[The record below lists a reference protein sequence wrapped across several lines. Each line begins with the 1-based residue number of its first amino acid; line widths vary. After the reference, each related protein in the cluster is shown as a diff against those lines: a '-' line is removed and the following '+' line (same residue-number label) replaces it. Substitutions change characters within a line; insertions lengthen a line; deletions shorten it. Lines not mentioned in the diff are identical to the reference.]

1 MAGNGQQFTLRFN
14 ADTAQAKKALNEL
27 NASLSKVST
36 VDLKVQVSDSALE
49 KASDAAKE
57 LQKHLQAATNVD
69 TGKLNLND
77 FSKSLTKANTSVE
90 KLGNALLDAGADGQ
104 QAFAQLASVIAN
116 AEVPIKRMNKTLQ
129 AWGQTLKNT
138 VKWELSSTAVHGL
151 ESALS
156 SAVSYAK
163 NLNTSLNNIRI
174 VTGQSVEDMAKFA
187 VQANRAAKELST
199 TTKAYTDAALIYYQQ
214 GDNPEEVAKKA
225 AITIKAANAAF
236 GASAQEMS
244 EYLTAVWNSYQA
256 GSDELEK
263 YADIMASLGAKTATS
278 LEEIA
283 TSMQKV
289 AATANT
295 VGVSMEQ
302 VSSIIATVSSVTRES
317 AESIGTS
324 FKTIFARMGDLKLG
338 KTLEDGVGL
347 GQVSETLGRIGVA
360 VLDAN
365 GQMNDMGS
373 IIENLMDKWQNLSRA
388 EQTAVA
394 QVVAGKRQYTQL
406 FALMENKEMYDE
418 NMFTAQNSGG
428 ALNEMANTAAE
439 SWEKAS
445 QRVQAAWEKIFNS
458 VINDQALVKMTQGIE
473 KAVTALGGFIDGAGG
488 LAGLAGTIGG
498 ALTHAFSKDIANGIV
513 NIKNKVVDFFKG
525 TNEQTRFLA
534 NSAKMREEL
543 TRISKDSSVLNA
555 KQKEEINAALMVQ
568 EKKDALLKASSNL
581 SADQISEAQGIL
593 TSYQQQ
599 ISALTQIIEL
609 EEKRQ
614 NFIDTEQDSVT
625 KSILQKDAASRAH
638 KKGED
643 YQYLNAQERQEYLKK
658 AQEKFVGEAAQ
669 VSVAVKF
676 TTEGTEE
683 VHEEVKTIEEWNE
696 KLKSS
701 FKSTDLLYDK
711 DGMAKSWS
719 QTVEEASEF
728 LQVTGDINDAYK
740 QLENT
745 FGTLEDGSSK
755 LFASNRSNT
764 DIANDLKNYAKTY
777 REAVLKMDNT
787 EMTKSFAKFAG
798 LDPDMEIDQL
808 KQAISQIDFDK
819 MLEGADRTKLEMF
832 FTTLEEGLAVA
843 KAETSQAA
851 PIVKQMVLGMIPDE
865 GDKQRMAAFFDEV
878 VKGSSKI
885 DKLGDEAKKAGEKM
899 EKAFEEATK
908 KTTKKLEAFIDI
920 TGALESVYGLINS
933 FQGAL
938 EVFNDPDAS
947 GWEKVGAA
955 ISLAST
961 VAMTFMSVAQG
972 INGVM
977 TLFGI
982 TSWGV
987 ASGVTAT
994 GVASAGATGPVA
1006 AFGIALNAALGPIG
1020 WIALAITAL
1029 VAVITIIAN
1038 SFSEGASA
1046 AEQVAEKFSVYRQA
1060 LDATASSANLMKDT
1074 IKGIKEVLDDT
1085 SLSISEQI
1093 TKINE
1098 LGAAY
1103 GIVVSSID
1111 LMNSSYGNL
1120 QEQIRNQAVSTL
1132 LSSSEASFDTYTSM
1146 IDTLNSQ
1153 AKYKEAMADDDTY
1166 MYLWEAY
1173 RLDGEELQDHGVNP
1187 DTAGYDINARDG
1199 VGWAAKIPVNGMF
1212 NGPTQQ
1218 EHQKYFSKAPDADE
1232 DALYQFLQKEGIIL
1246 QDGTMSYNTEI
1257 LQKLVE
1263 QLPMWDDEQSSY
1275 KWVPVADVDDDVSY
1289 WWNQTS
1295 GQFGYDAAE
1304 ILNSRT
1310 SEFASVMDSQQLLT
1324 DLNNYGINID
1334 PGSGKVSFSDQKLDI
1349 INLNKVLDSLFTDN
1363 NSYGFVAEEDGYV
1376 KYLKS
1381 IFNYDNYAE
1390 DLQQAKTQAAT
1401 YLSLSELMSGTDEQ
1415 GNKFDFWSNS
1425 MSLTDINT
1433 RLNKGSDLSQLN
1445 FSELT
1450 SIFEYIGDFSDA
1462 ANEVSVQALALLDQ
1476 SERLKTLKLNT
1487 VKSDDGLI
1495 ELLDGDI
1502 YQALSGMLEN
1512 GYTLNEILSVR
1523 PTAFEFVVDDGN
1535 VSVSIDQT
1543 ARDIV
1548 AKEASQQ
1555 LYQNRAKGAQAL
1567 IESLESDYLTQ
1578 DEYKLLTESDAFKN
1592 ADGSIDTTTIAKVA
1606 KMNKEQRDAYLQQL
1620 IETNQEQAQSM
1631 NDALLEVYQKDLE
1644 RVQSIEMQEFKKRD
1658 SHNLEYTKNGA
1669 KRTFTGP
1676 LSDSDLQTIVAD
1688 YYASQTGYQSHVAVQ
1703 NLGKSGV
1710 EFSELTDVQK
1720 QMAVAVF
1727 NEHAQGADIS
1737 IDQFTEEDY
1746 QRLFSTDAT
1755 NGLAASISTAAD
1767 GYSQVILAL
1776 RGTISEWELLSG
1788 AEQDLK
1794 NKIAAI
1800 TDQQEAA
1807 QWWESTGKP
1816 LARAAEKTNKY
1827 ADAMSKYGQM
1837 SATDLQE
1844 LQAQHGE
1851 TEDVNILTEYA
1862 KGQESW
1868 IDFTYDQ
1875 LMQSYDKEIE
1885 LNAGNL
1891 EKIKELEAEKKAMT
1905 AEYYQYKNDLATQ
1918 AYQNEVAAAQESLD
1932 KQTKIT
1938 EALAGAI
1945 ETGTLSMTQQQL
1957 LAEQELETEQTLLDL
1972 WNQKNTAA
1980 GRLQVYNAQLLK
1992 QAQAQIDLNDKAKG
2006 KTKDEILKSKETEDK
2021 KTVTITTK
2029 VDNKEITES
2038 VSEFEQSLYNAI
2050 NTATDTEFMSFLQ
2063 NSGLDYATQQIFA
2076 QIKEE
2081 SKGATLTVQGIW
2093 DAYAKKLGEI
2103 DSANNQVWANF
2114 EQTATQAI
2122 LATVQAEQQAAQE
2135 TVNAWLAA
2143 FNAIKEAR
2151 QGLTE
2156 GKSLAEIFMGDPE
2169 ALSVLIEQYLKSG
2182 HTYEQ
2187 ALAWARS
2194 GATKTDLTY
2203 GELSID
2209 ELGKQQG
2216 LASVVGSD
2224 GKVMSQ
2230 EAWGEAMAA
2239 RIDAQVG
2246 AFMSMLNDDT
2256 NAEAKASYN
2265 KWLES
2270 RGYAEG
2276 DTSHIAS
2283 YIADSQYGLKYVP
2296 GKSDDTTTTDVDET
2310 VKATIANGTK
2320 TVADLYAANVGQIA
2334 SQQINTEASKLTGY
2348 LTEAKTIYDQSYE
2361 SESAKM
2367 DALIKVSEALASKD
2381 PNETIAAALGDSL
2394 PDVLSALNLTTA
2406 EGLNSY
2412 TQDSI
2417 ATALA
2422 ETSLDIGAGREG
2434 VGVKTAIE
2442 GSEAAFIKF
2451 LAENG
2456 ILKTGSTAITDDNF
2470 TEAGKAIAGTVKDTY
2485 AEIQA
2490 NSAEAANTASQF
2502 DANEKVLE
2510 GLAEKYDLSTDRIK
2524 AYSEALVKNK
2534 IITADTTEQQY
2545 EAAAKLLNMQE
2556 GFDTITESAETWQ
2569 ETITS
2574 GNANHETKTAAQ
2586 DAMRAALR
2594 DIFQLDENATI
2605 ADGLLDADTLA
2616 LMKAA
2621 ATGDS
2626 KAWTDLLQEA
2636 QTTKTLTED
2645 QVGILANQNYQYKMP
2660 EDVEKLDSA
2669 EQSIEKAQRQ
2679 LTLLQNDLSALN
2691 EVDITSLPKEGT
2703 AAYTALA
2710 NAFKRAGKELSTLTS
2725 ETDKLKQL
2733 DILKEVKQANLN
2745 AQIAQQEALMK
2756 AYDSQYDT
2764 DFAEMAKGDNA
2775 SMDTMVGKSKEEF
2788 EAYKSYLEAQD
2799 RIAELQGQKEQVDID
2814 TQASKLTEVQNAL
2827 SMVEARVEK
2836 AKNDAAKLSQSAQTM
2851 SKAIQTGELSNV
2863 DKLSL
2868 TSSQIADWNKLTT
2881 SVERAQMAT
2890 KTWQEHAANV
2900 AKAGE
2905 ELTTIYGNAQT
2916 ELKDTVWTDAQKS
2929 EVPKNLQAYIDFLDK
2944 STDMDASQLGAVA
2957 KAWQN
2962 LTAQGI
2968 DLSTLNIT
2976 ELSTQIQA
2984 ELTNMNQTVTDSA
2997 TQAAAESK
3005 DNILAM
3011 YKSLGAQEAA
3021 LAQQFVTAWEQ
3032 AFKAIA
3038 NLRSK
3043 ILMGE
3048 DIAGDLTSDF
3058 ASFMLQAN
3066 NYKGGAKAL
3075 YEDFRKGQ
3083 VSVDK
3088 TDYGTAADYADRM
3101 RTAMG
3106 LDKFFLNGEL
3116 NRYYAAQQLGITRE
3130 KNENSADF
3138 ENRIEQAMDGKLRN
3152 LLANYDL
3159 TDSGFDSIDSL
3170 LASYYKEGYG
3180 GEAWKIINEAATEMS
3195 AGAEAFSKLTTEEQ
3209 KIVEAR
3215 NTRDKKMQDEQ
3226 EKADQAN
3233 AFAEAAQNAKLYSR
3247 GEDQTITDS
3256 LLASGID
3263 LQAFAMAANQALQRT
3278 DLTADNLD
3286 SLSDEDLSA
3295 IYSAQVT
3302 ASNTFYGNVVAAAN
3316 AFLSA
3321 FTGSGEF
3328 AGYQGS
3334 EFHQEAQE
3342 TADTSKTAQ
3351 TTNQVQHKRNEQKY
3365 PVQEAEHYAQEAGYE
3380 SLQQQEEY
3388 IKLLEQ
3394 RGILLDKEGLIKA
3407 GLAEN
3412 DKEALEVQR
3421 KFANEYKKQAS
3432 ALANLGTQGKKWIQ
3446 TLNNQNATLEEQADA
3461 STNLRK
3467 NYQNMLG
3474 LTSKQAELL
3483 GDEFLRNTDLIELL
3497 ETAATDSGEKG
3508 KEAFNKIQI
3517 AAAASMTS
3525 VDEAKAGLSQY
3536 AETIANLDLKAGS
3549 LIPDGGGAE
3558 AVTAYW
3564 NGVVNAALA
3573 GGAGIQA
3580 AVDQANAAM
3589 EGLGVEMTMQT
3600 VYVSAT
3606 DYEQIASKK
3615 SSTFVRKG
3623 ENGGYYVDDVEVSTT
3638 PTDTANIPITLPMAN
3653 KKGNLISHKTAEAP
3667 GASPPPS
3674 GGGGGG
3680 GKKEPKKLD
3689 RKEPEDEKQR
3699 YYHLEQQLKRL
3710 SERYDELSAMK
3721 DRAFG
3726 KNYISNIDAEIDALQ
3741 DEIAVQQQY
3750 IAAAEHYLETVD
3762 KPRLEALGGV
3772 FDEDGNLANYE
3783 AVMDGILAKY
3793 NAFIDRYNAA
3803 TAEEQEEM
3811 AEEKEEMD
3819 EWYADQLKF
3828 IEQYAETLG
3837 IINEKE
3843 NELLELQ
3850 NKISEATL
3858 DKITYK
3864 VEIVTEINDKDVEIL
3879 EYYQKLYEDNL
3890 DSQGKLMR
3898 NLTQQAQEYESNM
3911 AVITTAMAELKAE
3924 YNDGKGPLNEAD
3936 FVEGMQQLQDQAL
3949 SYANSLEDL
3958 KEQIVDVYSNTLD
3971 MAREEIQNYTDVL
3984 QESSDAMSTFISIMG
3999 LLGHGVDYRSLEKF
4013 YKAQYESNVL
4023 LLENQRKQLEE
4034 LKKKERYFERQKE
4047 LNGELTEVEQEQ
4059 YKALQLAIRETN
4071 AELIS
4076 STEAALSALQE
4087 GYQNTISAIFK
4098 ELDASIAGTAGTIA
4112 ELADEYAYY
4121 QEEQERYV
4129 STAKELYEVSKLN
4142 RSIEQSLQ
4150 DATTSASKAK
4160 LKALQDEINLISE
4173 KNDLSEYD
4181 IEMMNLQY
4189 KLTLAQIALEE
4200 AQASKDTVR
4209 LTRDQDGNM
4218 AYQYTANQEKVH
4230 EAQQQY
4236 EDVLQE
4242 INDLG
4247 ANRISELEQS
4257 YLTAQQDYIAA
4268 AAEIWADTEMSDE
4281 ERTRRLTELSRRYS
4295 ETLLYIQEQYTNA
4308 SNALTINQQTISEH
4322 YGQALVDSMGFASTQ
4337 LNSTL
4342 QQMINNPE
4350 AYIQQLNETIFGTS
4364 MDALS
4369 QYLAG
4374 VQGITDAAGLVF
4386 DESGIMDIL
4395 DAYTDANEEA
4405 AASANAAIDAMGDAL
4420 TDVNAATQE
4429 WDAHLATL
4437 ENVQSAYVG
4446 IAEAIQQTITA
4457 MSGFQEYFGSEN
4469 NPANSNPED
4478 TAVPENSSARP
4489 PMSAEGL
4496 RLEETYLDAISEISD
4511 LASQI
4516 IEVQASAQV
4525 SDEQI
4530 TELMNAYHGNLE
4542 QVLMDTTLTME
4553 EREKRLA
4560 EVSEYYEA
4568 QLNELENLYTLQE
4581 ELLESQN
4588 IWHEHPNWST
4598 EEYDAIMGY
4607 INADIENFF
4616 SFQDNVLKAIGSV
4629 TAAIETQ
4636 TMEQFVEIKA
4646 DFPNVTNQD
4655 EIKEAFNEL
4664 IILASQHAN
4673 SSNGRIS
4680 GQYAGG
4686 GGGQY

>member
-1 MAGNGQQFTLRFN
+1 M
-14 ADTAQAKKALNEL
+14 
-27 NASLSKVST
+27 SL
-36 VDLKVQVSDSALE
+36 
-49 KASDAAKE
+49 
-57 LQKHLQAATNVD
+57 
-69 TGKLNLND
+69 
-77 FSKSLTKANTSVE
+77 
-90 KLGNALLDAGADGQ
+90 
-104 QAFAQLASVIAN
+104 
-116 AEVPIKRMNKTLQ
+116 
-129 AWGQTLKNT
+129 
-138 VKWELSSTAVHGL
+138 
-151 ESALS
+151 
-156 SAVSYAK
+156 
-163 NLNTSLNNIRI
+163 LNNI
-174 VTGQSVEDMAKFA
+174 
-187 VQANRAAKELST
+187 
-199 TTKAYTDAALIYYQQ
+199 
-214 GDNPEEVAKKA
+214 
-225 AITIKAANAAF
+225 
-236 GASAQEMS
+236 
-244 EYLTAVWNSYQA
+244 
-256 GSDELEK
+256 
-263 YADIMASLGAKTATS
+263 
-278 LEEIA
+278 
-283 TSMQKV
+283 
-289 AATANT
+289 
-295 VGVSMEQ
+295 
-302 VSSIIATVSSVTRES
+302 
-317 AESIGTS
+317 
-324 FKTIFARMGDLKLG
+324 
-338 KTLEDGVGL
+338 
-347 GQVSETLGRIGVA
+347 
-360 VLDAN
+360 
-365 GQMNDMGS
+365 
-373 IIENLMDKWQNLSRA
+373 
-388 EQTAVA
+388 
-394 QVVAGKRQYTQL
+394 
-406 FALMENKEMYDE
+406 
-418 NMFTAQNSGG
+418 
-428 ALNEMANTAAE
+428 
-439 SWEKAS
+439 
-445 QRVQAAWEKIFNS
+445 
-458 VINDQALVKMTQGIE
+458 
-473 KAVTALGGFIDGAGG
+473 
-488 LAGLAGTIGG
+488 
-498 ALTHAFSKDIANGIV
+498 
-513 NIKNKVVDFFKG
+513 
-525 TNEQTRFLA
+525 
-534 NSAKMREEL
+534 
-543 TRISKDSSVLNA
+543 
-555 KQKEEINAALMVQ
+555 
-568 EKKDALLKASSNL
+568 
-581 SADQISEAQGIL
+581 
-593 TSYQQQ
+593 
-599 ISALTQIIEL
+599 
-609 EEKRQ
+609 
-614 NFIDTEQDSVT
+614 
-625 KSILQKDAASRAH
+625 
-638 KKGED
+638 
-643 YQYLNAQERQEYLKK
+643 
-658 AQEKFVGEAAQ
+658 
-669 VSVAVKF
+669 
-676 TTEGTEE
+676 
-683 VHEEVKTIEEWNE
+683 
-696 KLKSS
+696 
-701 FKSTDLLYDK
+701 
-711 DGMAKSWS
+711 
-719 QTVEEASEF
+719 
-728 LQVTGDINDAYK
+728 
-740 QLENT
+740 
-745 FGTLEDGSSK
+745 
-755 LFASNRSNT
+755 
-764 DIANDLKNYAKTY
+764 
-777 REAVLKMDNT
+777 
-787 EMTKSFAKFAG
+787 
-798 LDPDMEIDQL
+798 
-808 KQAISQIDFDK
+808 
-819 MLEGADRTKLEMF
+819 
-832 FTTLEEGLAVA
+832 
-843 KAETSQAA
+843 
-851 PIVKQMVLGMIPDE
+851 
-865 GDKQRMAAFFDEV
+865 
-878 VKGSSKI
+878 
-885 DKLGDEAKKAGEKM
+885 
-899 EKAFEEATK
+899 
-908 KTTKKLEAFIDI
+908 
-920 TGALESVYGLINS
+920 
-933 FQGAL
+933 
-938 EVFNDPDAS
+938 
-947 GWEKVGAA
+947 
-955 ISLAST
+955 
-961 VAMTFMSVAQG
+961 
-972 INGVM
+972 
-977 TLFGI
+977 
-982 TSWGV
+982 
-987 ASGVTAT
+987 
-994 GVASAGATGPVA
+994 
-1006 AFGIALNAALGPIG
+1006 
-1020 WIALAITAL
+1020 
-1029 VAVITIIAN
+1029 
-1038 SFSEGASA
+1038 
-1046 AEQVAEKFSVYRQA
+1046 
-1060 LDATASSANLMKDT
+1060 
-1074 IKGIKEVLDDT
+1074 
-1085 SLSISEQI
+1085 
-1093 TKINE
+1093 
-1098 LGAAY
+1098 
-1103 GIVVSSID
+1103 
-1111 LMNSSYGNL
+1111 
-1120 QEQIRNQAVSTL
+1120 
-1132 LSSSEASFDTYTSM
+1132 
-1146 IDTLNSQ
+1146 
-1153 AKYKEAMADDDTY
+1153 
-1166 MYLWEAY
+1166 
-1173 RLDGEELQDHGVNP
+1173 
-1187 DTAGYDINARDG
+1187 
-1199 VGWAAKIPVNGMF
+1199 
-1212 NGPTQQ
+1212 
-1218 EHQKYFSKAPDADE
+1218 
-1232 DALYQFLQKEGIIL
+1232 
-1246 QDGTMSYNTEI
+1246 
-1257 LQKLVE
+1257 
-1263 QLPMWDDEQSSY
+1263 
-1275 KWVPVADVDDDVSY
+1275 
-1289 WWNQTS
+1289 
-1295 GQFGYDAAE
+1295 
-1304 ILNSRT
+1304 
-1310 SEFASVMDSQQLLT
+1310 
-1324 DLNNYGINID
+1324 
-1334 PGSGKVSFSDQKLDI
+1334 
-1349 INLNKVLDSLFTDN
+1349 
-1363 NSYGFVAEEDGYV
+1363 
-1376 KYLKS
+1376 
-1381 IFNYDNYAE
+1381 
-1390 DLQQAKTQAAT
+1390 
-1401 YLSLSELMSGTDEQ
+1401 
-1415 GNKFDFWSNS
+1415 
-1425 MSLTDINT
+1425 
-1433 RLNKGSDLSQLN
+1433 
-1445 FSELT
+1445 
-1450 SIFEYIGDFSDA
+1450 
-1462 ANEVSVQALALLDQ
+1462 
-1476 SERLKTLKLNT
+1476 
-1487 VKSDDGLI
+1487 
-1495 ELLDGDI
+1495 
-1502 YQALSGMLEN
+1502 
-1512 GYTLNEILSVR
+1512 
-1523 PTAFEFVVDDGN
+1523 
-1535 VSVSIDQT
+1535 
-1543 ARDIV
+1543 
-1548 AKEASQQ
+1548 
-1555 LYQNRAKGAQAL
+1555 
-1567 IESLESDYLTQ
+1567 
-1578 DEYKLLTESDAFKN
+1578 
-1592 ADGSIDTTTIAKVA
+1592 
-1606 KMNKEQRDAYLQQL
+1606 
-1620 IETNQEQAQSM
+1620 
-1631 NDALLEVYQKDLE
+1631 
-1644 RVQSIEMQEFKKRD
+1644 
-1658 SHNLEYTKNGA
+1658 
-1669 KRTFTGP
+1669 
-1676 LSDSDLQTIVAD
+1676 
-1688 YYASQTGYQSHVAVQ
+1688 
-1703 NLGKSGV
+1703 
-1710 EFSELTDVQK
+1710 
-1720 QMAVAVF
+1720 
-1727 NEHAQGADIS
+1727 
-1737 IDQFTEEDY
+1737 
-1746 QRLFSTDAT
+1746 
-1755 NGLAASISTAAD
+1755 
-1767 GYSQVILAL
+1767 
-1776 RGTISEWELLSG
+1776 
-1788 AEQDLK
+1788 
-1794 NKIAAI
+1794 
-1800 TDQQEAA
+1800 
-1807 QWWESTGKP
+1807 
-1816 LARAAEKTNKY
+1816 
-1827 ADAMSKYGQM
+1827 
-1837 SATDLQE
+1837 
-1844 LQAQHGE
+1844 
-1851 TEDVNILTEYA
+1851 
-1862 KGQESW
+1862 
-1868 IDFTYDQ
+1868 
-1875 LMQSYDKEIE
+1875 
-1885 LNAGNL
+1885 
-1891 EKIKELEAEKKAMT
+1891 
-1905 AEYYQYKNDLATQ
+1905 
-1918 AYQNEVAAAQESLD
+1918 
-1932 KQTKIT
+1932 
-1938 EALAGAI
+1938 
-1945 ETGTLSMTQQQL
+1945 
-1957 LAEQELETEQTLLDL
+1957 
-1972 WNQKNTAA
+1972 
-1980 GRLQVYNAQLLK
+1980 
-1992 QAQAQIDLNDKAKG
+1992 
-2006 KTKDEILKSKETEDK
+2006 
-2021 KTVTITTK
+2021 
-2029 VDNKEITES
+2029 
-2038 VSEFEQSLYNAI
+2038 
-2050 NTATDTEFMSFLQ
+2050 
-2063 NSGLDYATQQIFA
+2063 
-2076 QIKEE
+2076 
-2081 SKGATLTVQGIW
+2081 
-2093 DAYAKKLGEI
+2093 
-2103 DSANNQVWANF
+2103 
-2114 EQTATQAI
+2114 
-2122 LATVQAEQQAAQE
+2122 
-2135 TVNAWLAA
+2135 
-2143 FNAIKEAR
+2143 
-2151 QGLTE
+2151 
-2156 GKSLAEIFMGDPE
+2156 
-2169 ALSVLIEQYLKSG
+2169 
-2182 HTYEQ
+2182 
-2187 ALAWARS
+2187 
-2194 GATKTDLTY
+2194 
-2203 GELSID
+2203 
-2209 ELGKQQG
+2209 
-2216 LASVVGSD
+2216 
-2224 GKVMSQ
+2224 
-2230 EAWGEAMAA
+2230 
-2239 RIDAQVG
+2239 
-2246 AFMSMLNDDT
+2246 
-2256 NAEAKASYN
+2256 
-2265 KWLES
+2265 
-2270 RGYAEG
+2270 
-2276 DTSHIAS
+2276 
-2283 YIADSQYGLKYVP
+2283 
-2296 GKSDDTTTTDVDET
+2296 
-2310 VKATIANGTK
+2310 
-2320 TVADLYAANVGQIA
+2320 
-2334 SQQINTEASKLTGY
+2334 
-2348 LTEAKTIYDQSYE
+2348 
-2361 SESAKM
+2361 
-2367 DALIKVSEALASKD
+2367 
-2381 PNETIAAALGDSL
+2381 
-2394 PDVLSALNLTTA
+2394 
-2406 EGLNSY
+2406 
-2412 TQDSI
+2412 
-2417 ATALA
+2417 
-2422 ETSLDIGAGREG
+2422 
-2434 VGVKTAIE
+2434 
-2442 GSEAAFIKF
+2442 
-2451 LAENG
+2451 
-2456 ILKTGSTAITDDNF
+2456 
-2470 TEAGKAIAGTVKDTY
+2470 
-2485 AEIQA
+2485 
-2490 NSAEAANTASQF
+2490 
-2502 DANEKVLE
+2502 
-2510 GLAEKYDLSTDRIK
+2510 
-2524 AYSEALVKNK
+2524 
-2534 IITADTTEQQY
+2534 
-2545 EAAAKLLNMQE
+2545 
-2556 GFDTITESAETWQ
+2556 
-2569 ETITS
+2569 
-2574 GNANHETKTAAQ
+2574 
-2586 DAMRAALR
+2586 
-2594 DIFQLDENATI
+2594 
-2605 ADGLLDADTLA
+2605 
-2616 LMKAA
+2616 
-2621 ATGDS
+2621 
-2626 KAWTDLLQEA
+2626 
-2636 QTTKTLTED
+2636 
-2645 QVGILANQNYQYKMP
+2645 
-2660 EDVEKLDSA
+2660 
-2669 EQSIEKAQRQ
+2669 
-2679 LTLLQNDLSALN
+2679 
-2691 EVDITSLPKEGT
+2691 DITSLPEEGT
-2703 AAYTALA
+2703 KAYDALTAAL
-2710 NAFKRAGKELSTLTS
+2710 KRAGTTMADFKTKSKLEQMDAFATAQKEN
-2725 ETDKLKQL
+2725 L
-2733 DILKEVKQANLN
+2733 D
-2745 AQIAQQEALMK
+2745 AQIEQQEALMT
-2756 AYDSQYDT
+2756 AYENQYDT
-2764 DFAEMAKGDNA
+2764 DFSTA
-2775 SMDTMVGKSKEEF
+2775 SMETMVGKSKEEF

-2799 RIAELQGQKEQVDID
+2799 RIAELQGEKEQVDID

-2868 TSSQIADWNKLTT
+2868 TSAQLASWDKLTT

-2905 ELTTIYGNAQT
+2905 DLTTIYGNAQT
-2916 ELKDTVWTDAQKS
+2916 ELKDTVWTDDQKS

-2944 STDMDASQLGAVA
+2944 STDMDASELGAVA

-2976 ELSTQIQA
+2976 ELSTQIQT

-3005 DNILAM
+3005 DNILEM

-3066 NYKGGAKAL
+3066 NYDGGAQAL

-3083 VSVDK
+3083 VSVNK

-3106 LDKFFLNGEL
+3106 LDQFFVNGRLDREVAGRNL
-3116 NRYYAAQQLGITRE
+3116 GLKRSDYKTKEEYYDAVEQQ
-3130 KNENSADF
+3130 
-3138 ENRIEQAMDGKLRN
+3138 MDGKLRN

-3159 TDSGFDSIDSL
+3159 TGSGFDSIDSL
-3170 LASYYKEGYG
+3170 LASYYKEGHG
-3180 GEAWKIINEAATEMS
+3180 GEAWKIINDAAADMS
-3195 AGAEAFSKLTTEEQ
+3195 AGAEAFSKLTMEEQ

-3226 EKADQAN
+3226 EKADEAN

-3263 LQAFAMAANQALQRT
+3263 LQAFALAANEALQRT
-3278 DLTADNLD
+3278 DLTAQNLD
-3286 SLSDEDLSA
+3286 SLSDEDLST

-3321 FTGSGEF
+3321 FTGSGAF

-3334 EFHQEAQE
+3334 EFHQEAQK
-3342 TADTSKTAQ
+3342 TVDTSTTAQ

-3365 PVQEAEHYAQEAGYE
+3365 PIQEAEHYAQEAGYE

-3525 VDEAKAGLSQY
+3525 VDEAATGLDKY

-3564 NGVVNAALA
+3564 NGIVNAALA

-3750 IAAAEHYLETVD
+3750 INAARDYLETVD
-3762 KPRLEALGGV
+3762 RPRLEALGGV

-3803 TAEEQEEM
+3803 SAEQQEEM

-3858 DKITYK
+3858 EKITYK

-3911 AVITTAMAELKAE
+3911 SVITTAMAELKAE

-3936 FVEGMQQLQDQAL
+3936 FVEGMQKLQDQAL

-4160 LKALQDEINLISE
+4160 LKALQEEINLISE

-4268 AAEIWADTEMSDE
+4268 AAEIWADTQMSDE

-4322 YGQALVDSMGFASTQ
+4322 YGQALVDSMGYASTQ

-4350 AYIQQLNETIFGTS
+4350 EYIQQLNETIFGTS

-4369 QYLAG
+4369 EYLAG

-4395 DAYTDANEEA
+4395 NAYTDANEEA

-4437 ENVQSAYVG
+4437 ENVQNAYVG

-4478 TAVPENSSARP
+4478 TAVPEGSFARP
-4489 PMSAEGL
+4489 PVTVEGL
-4496 RLEETYLDAISEISD
+4496 MLEETYLDAISEISD
-4511 LASQI
+4511 LTNHI
-4516 IEVQASAQV
+4516 IEVQANAQV

-4530 TELMNAYHGNLE
+4530 TELMNAYHGDLE
-4542 QVLMDTTLTME
+4542 KLLLDTTLTME

-4560 EVSEYYEA
+4560 ETTGYYEA
-4568 QLNELENLYTLQE
+4568 QLNELENLHTLQE
-4581 ELLESQN
+4581 ELLENQN

>member
-1 MAGNGQQFTLRFN
+1 MAGNSQQFTLRFN

-90 KLGNALLDAGADGQ
+90 KLGNALLDAGTDGQ

-156 SAVSYAK
+156 NAVGYAR

-418 NMFTAQNSGG
+418 NMFIAQNSGG

-458 VINDQALVKMTQGIE
+458 IINDQALVKMTQGIE

-543 TRISKDSSVLNA
+543 TRISQDSSVLNA
-555 KQKEEINAALMVQ
+555 KQKEEINAALIVQ

-581 SADQISEAQGIL
+581 SADQVSQAQGIL

-599 ISALTQIIEL
+599 ITALTQIIEL

-614 NFIDTEQDSVT
+614 NFMDKEQTSVT
-625 KSILQKDAASRAH
+625 ESVLQKDAASRAH
-638 KKGED
+638 KEDQD
-643 YQYLNAQERQEYLKK
+643 YQYLNAKERQKYLQE
-658 AQEKFVGEAAQ
+658 AQEGFVADAASIDLKIQ
-669 VSVAVKF
+669 FK
-676 TTEGTEE
+676 TEGSEE
-683 VHEEVKTIEEWNE
+683 VQEKVQTIQEWGDE
-696 KLKSS
+696 LKQN
-701 FKSTDLLYDK
+701 FKGIDILGDNK
-711 DGMAKSWS
+711 NWS
-719 QTVEEASEF
+719 QTVQQATRF
-728 LQVTGDINDAYK
+728 LQVTGDINNAYK

-745 FGTLEDGSSK
+745 FGKLEDGSSK
-755 LFASNRSNT
+755 LFASNRSET
-764 DIANDLKNYAKTY
+764 EIANDLKAYAETY
-777 REAVLKMDNT
+777 REIVQEMDNDK
-787 EMTKSFAKFAG
+787 MNKAFAKFAG
-798 LDPDMEIDQL
+798 LDPDIDPEEL
-808 KQAISQIDFDK
+808 KKAIENVDFDK
-819 MLEGADRTKLEMF
+819 MLEGADKTKLEAF
-832 FTTLEEGLAVA
+832 FLALEQGMAVA
-843 KAETSQAA
+843 QAETSKAA
-851 PIVKQMVLGMIPDE
+851 PIVKNMVLQMIPDE
-865 GDKQRMAAFFDEV
+865 GDRQKMAAFFDEV
-878 VKGSSKI
+878 VKGTPRLEQ
-885 DKLGDEAKKAGEKM
+885 LGDEAKKAAQKM
-899 EKAFEEATK
+899 EKAFEEATQ

-994 GVASAGATGPVA
+994 GAASAGATGPVA
-1006 AFGIALNAALGPIG
+1006 AFGVALNTALGPIG

-1029 VAVITIIAN
+1029 VVGIVALSKAMSGGESASEKAN
-1038 SFSEGASA
+1038 KAFAGYSDALDAATSA
-1046 AEQVAEKFSVYRQA
+1046 AEH
-1060 LDATASSANLMKDT
+1060 MKTT
-1074 IKGIKEVLDDT
+1074 IRGIKDVLDDT
-1085 SLSISEQI
+1085 SLSMSDQIS
-1093 TKINE
+1093 KINE

-1103 GIVVSSID
+1103 GIAVSAID
-1111 LMNSSYGNL
+1111 LLNSSYGNL
-1120 QEQIRNQAVSTL
+1120 QEQVRGQALATL
-1132 LSSSEASFDTYTSM
+1132 LSSSETAYNAYESM
-1146 IDTLNSQ
+1146 LHTINDS
-1153 AKYKEAMADDDTY
+1153 AMYKDGMA
-1166 MYLWEAY
+1166 
-1173 RLDGEELQDHGVNP
+1173 
-1187 DTAGYDINARDG
+1187 
-1199 VGWAAKIPVNGMF
+1199 
-1212 NGPTQQ
+1212 
-1218 EHQKYFSKAPDADE
+1218 DADE
-1232 DALYQFLQKEGIIL
+1232 YMYAYYGYGLNLNEGPGGNWRGYQ
-1246 QDGTMSYNTEI
+1246 
-1257 LQKLVE
+1257 
-1263 QLPMWDDEQSSY
+1263 
-1275 KWVPVADVDDDVSY
+1275 VDDDGGGLLNIVASENDDGKSNNPTLSY
-1289 WWNQTS
+1289 SVLGDSSRFTDTLQQFFKDSGLYEEDGRTFKTDTQTLEFLTQYLPQWNANAGEDEEGNAIGKYEWVALEDADES
-1295 GQFGYDAAE
+1295 LYDVWLAEIHGIGATAAE
-1304 ILNSRT
+1304 IL
-1310 SEFASVMDSQQLLT
+1310 QQRDA
-1324 DLNNYGINID
+1324 DLQALIDNPEIFKSFEANGIKINTAT
-1334 PGSGKVSFSDQKLDI
+1334 GQTSFSDQKLNI
-1349 INLNKVLDSLFTDN
+1349 IELNKILDSLLSGEN
-1363 NSYGFVAEEDGYV
+1363 EYGIQAQTDGYI
-1376 KYLKS
+1376 KYLKDTFS
-1381 IFNYDNYAE
+1381 YSNFKE
-1390 DLQQAKTQAAT
+1390 PLQEADSKAT
-1401 YLSLSELMSGTDEQ
+1401 AYRVLNNLLSGSDKN
-1415 GNKFDFWSNS
+1415 GNKFDFWSDNQ
-1425 MSLTDINT
+1425 SLLDIND
-1433 RLNKGSDLSQLN
+1433 RLNADGTLSKIDFADL
-1445 FSELT
+1445 T
-1450 SIFEYIGDFSDA
+1450 TIFEYIGGFSES
-1462 ANEVSVQALALLDQ
+1462 ANQVATEALALIDQ
-1476 SERLKTLKLNT
+1476 GQRIKELGLNTAQKTLADNT
-1487 VKSDDGLI
+1487 TVDM
-1495 ELLDGDI
+1495 ELSEGQI
-1502 YQALSGMLEN
+1502 YEALADSIDPVLQN

-1523 PTAFEFVVDDGN
+1523 PTAFEFVVDN
-1535 VSVSIDQT
+1535 NNIKMSIDES
-1543 ARDIV
+1543 ALEVVR
-1548 AKEASQQ
+1548 KEADKAFYENKITST
-1555 LYQNRAKGAQAL
+1555 QAL
-1567 IESLESDYLTQ
+1567 IDGLESDYLTR
-1578 DEYKLLTESDAFKN
+1578 DEYKTLSESDAFKN
-1592 ADGSIDTTTIAKVA
+1592 KDGSIDTEEIAKVA
-1606 KMNKEQRDAYLQQL
+1606 KMGKEQRDAYLQTL
-1620 IETNQEQAQSM
+1620 IEENQ
-1631 NDALLEVYQKDLE
+1631 
-1644 RVQSIEMQEFKKRD
+1644 I
-1658 SHNLEYTKNGA
+1658 
-1669 KRTFTGP
+1669 
-1676 LSDSDLQTIVAD
+1676 LSDSVDAGLLESYKKDLAALQGENGSIAQFKQRKHTIQA
-1688 YYASQTGYQSHVAVQ
+1688 YTT
-1703 NLGKSGV
+1703 NGV
-1710 EFSELTDVQK
+1710 TRSFNGQLTDAALNQIITDFYANQAKYQQYTLVQGLSNIDFGSLSDEQK
-1720 QMAVAVF
+1720 QQALAVF
-1727 NEHAQGADIS
+1727 NEQTKQNIS
-1737 IDQFTEEDY
+1737 LAGFTESDY
-1746 QRLFSTDAT
+1746 KRLFSNGDD
-1755 NGLAASISTAAD
+1755 GLAAQIKLAAS
-1767 GYSQVILAL
+1767 GYESVINSL
-1776 RGTISEWELLSG
+1776 RGTVTEWELLQG
-1788 AEQDLK
+1788 AEADLK
-1794 NKIAAI
+1794 NRIAAME
-1800 TDQQEAA
+1800 DQQEAA
-1807 QWWESTGKP
+1807 EWWESTGKN
-1816 LARAAEKTNKY
+1816 LARSAEKTNKY

-1837 SATDLQE
+1837 SATELQE
-1844 LQAQHGE
+1844 LQAQHGAE
-1851 TEDVNILTEYA
+1851 EDVNILTEYA

-1885 LNAGNL
+1885 LNEGNL
-1891 EKIKELEAEKKAMT
+1891 EKVKELEAEKKAMT
-1905 AEYYQYKNDLATQ
+1905 AEYYQYKNDLATK
-1918 AYQNEVAAAQESLD
+1918 AYQNEVATAQESLD

-1972 WNQKNTAA
+1972 WNQKTTAA
-1980 GRLQVYNAQLLK
+1980 DRLQVYNAQLLK
-1992 QAQAQIDLNDKAKG
+1992 QTQAQIDLNDKAKG
-2006 KTKDEILKSKETEDK
+2006 KTKDEILASKKTEDQK
-2021 KTVTITTK
+2021 MVTITTK
-2029 VDNKEITES
+2029 VDDTEMTET
-2038 VSEFEQSLYNAI
+2038 VTEFEQSLYNAI

-2063 NSGLDYATQQIFA
+2063 NSGLDYATQQIFT
-2076 QIKEE
+2076 QIREE
-2081 SKGATLTVQGIW
+2081 SKGATLTVTNIW

-2169 ALSVLIEQYLKSG
+2169 SLSVLIEQYLKSG
-2182 HTYEQ
+2182 NYTYDQ
-2187 ALAWARS
+2187 VMNWVRS

-2203 GELSID
+2203 SALSID

-2216 LASVVGSD
+2216 LASVVNAD
-2224 GKVMSQ
+2224 GTVMSQ
-2230 EAWGEAMAA
+2230 EAWGEAMAE
-2239 RIDAQVG
+2239 RISTKAS
-2246 AFMSMLNDDT
+2246 AFIATIASD
-2256 NAEAKASYN
+2256 EKAKESYN
-2265 KWLES
+2265 KWLTD

-2283 YIADSQYGLKYVP
+2283 YIADSEYGLKYVP
-2296 GKSDDTTTTDVDET
+2296 AKQDDPNTKDVNEAA
-2310 VKATIANGTK
+2310 KATVTDGTK
-2320 TVADLYAANVGQIA
+2320 TAADLYRANFAQVV
-2334 SQQINTEASKLTGY
+2334 SQTANTETSKLTGY

-2361 SESAKM
+2361 NESAKM
-2367 DALIKVSEALASKD
+2367 DALVKVSEALASKD

-2394 PDVLSALNLTTA
+2394 PSVLSALGLTDA
-2406 EGLNSY
+2406 ADLNSY
-2412 TQDSI
+2412 TQASI

-2422 ETSLDIGAGREG
+2422 ETSLDIGAGRTET
-2434 VGVKTAIE
+2434 KDQAAIE

-2456 ILKTGSTAITDDNF
+2456 ILKEGSTAITEDSF
-2470 TEAGKAIAGTVKDTY
+2470 TEAGKAIAGTVKETY
-2485 AEIQA
+2485 ATIQA
-2490 NSAEAANTASQF
+2490 NSAEAANTVTQF
-2502 DANEKVLE
+2502 DANKKVLE
-2510 GLAEKYDLSTDRIK
+2510 SLAEKYDLSTDRIK
-2524 AYSEALVKNK
+2524 AYSEALVKNGV
-2534 IITADTTEQQY
+2534 ITATTTDQQY
-2545 EAAAKLLNMQE
+2545 ESAAKLLNMQE
-2556 GFDTITESAETWQ
+2556 GFNTITESADSWQ

-2574 GNANHETKTAAQ
+2574 ATANHETKTAAQ

-2594 DIFQLDENATI
+2594 DIFQLNETAPISDT
-2605 ADGLLDADTLA
+2605 LLDTDTLE
-2616 LMKAA
+2616 LMKKA

-2626 KAWTDLLQEA
+2626 DAWTALLQEA
-2636 QTTKTLTED
+2636 QTAGTLKEV
-2645 QVGILANQNYQYKMP
+2645 QALALADQNYQYKTP
-2660 EDVEKLDSA
+2660 EDVTKLDST
-2669 EQSIEKAQRQ
+2669 EQSVEKAQRQ
-2679 LTLLQNDLSALN
+2679 LSLLQAEMSLLN
-2691 EVDITSLPKEGT
+2691 NIDITSLPEEGT
-2703 AAYTALA
+2703 KAYDALTAALQ
-2710 NAFKRAGKELSTLTS
+2710 RAGTTMADFKTKSKLEQMDAFATAQKEN
-2725 ETDKLKQL
+2725 L
-2733 DILKEVKQANLN
+2733 D
-2745 AQIAQQEALMK
+2745 AQIEQQEALMT
-2756 AYDSQYDT
+2756 AYENQYDT
-2764 DFAEMAKGDNA
+2764 DFSTA
-2775 SMDTMVGKSKEEF
+2775 SMETMVGKSKEEF

-2799 RIAELQGQKEQVDID
+2799 RIAELQGEKEQVDID

-2905 ELTTIYGNAQT
+2905 DLTTVYGNAQK
-2916 ELKDTVWTDAQKS
+2916 ELKDTVWADDKKS

-2957 KAWQN
+2957 QAWQN
-2962 LTAQGI
+2962 LTSQGV
-2968 DLSTLNIT
+2968 DLSTLSVA

-2984 ELTNMNQTVTDSA
+2984 ELTNMNQAVTDGA

-3005 DNILAM
+3005 DNILEI
-3011 YKSLGAQEAA
+3011 YKSLGEQEAA

-3066 NYKGGAKAL
+3066 NYEGGAKAL

-3083 VSVDK
+3083 VSVNK

-3106 LDKFFLNGEL
+3106 LDQFFVNGRLDREVAGRNL
-3116 NRYYAAQQLGITRE
+3116 GLKRSDYKTTEEYYDVVE
-3130 KNENSADF
+3130 K
-3138 ENRIEQAMDGKLRN
+3138 AMDGKLRN

-3180 GEAWKIINEAATEMS
+3180 GEAWKILNDAAADMS

-3209 KIVEAR
+3209 KIAEAR
-3215 NTRDKKMQDEQ
+3215 NARDKDMQTYQEQ
-3226 EKADQAN
+3226 AEQAQS
-3233 AFAEAAQNAKLYSR
+3233 FAGAANDALSYNR
-3247 GEDQTITDS
+3247 GDGVNVTDS
-3256 LLASGID
+3256 LIAAGISLAD
-3263 LQAFAMAANQALQRT
+3263 FATAANEALNR
-3278 DLTADNLD
+3278 DDITADNLD
-3286 SLSDEDLSA
+3286 QLSDDDLNA
-3295 IYSAQVT
+3295 IYT
-3302 ASNTFYGNVVAAAN
+3302 
-3316 AFLSA
+3316 
-3321 FTGSGEF
+3321 
-3328 AGYQGS
+3328 
-3334 EFHQEAQE
+3334 H
-3342 TADTSKTAQ
+3342 
-3351 TTNQVQHKRNEQKY
+3351 
-3365 PVQEAEHYAQEAGYE
+3365 
-3380 SLQQQEEY
+3380 
-3388 IKLLEQ
+3388 
-3394 RGILLDKEGLIKA
+3394 
-3407 GLAEN
+3407 
-3412 DKEALEVQR
+3412 
-3421 KFANEYKKQAS
+3421 
-3432 ALANLGTQGKKWIQ
+3432 
-3446 TLNNQNATLEEQADA
+3446 
-3461 STNLRK
+3461 
-3467 NYQNMLG
+3467 
-3474 LTSKQAELL
+3474 
-3483 GDEFLRNTDLIELL
+3483 
-3497 ETAATDSGEKG
+3497 
-3508 KEAFNKIQI
+3508 
-3517 AAAASMTS
+3517 
-3525 VDEAKAGLSQY
+3525 
-3536 AETIANLDLKAGS
+3536 
-3549 LIPDGGGAE
+3549 
-3558 AVTAYW
+3558 
-3564 NGVVNAALA
+3564 
-3573 GGAGIQA
+3573 
-3580 AVDQANAAM
+3580 QANAAEDFYGKVTAAADAFLAKFSGEGEFADYKGSEFEKEAKKTKDNSADTEANVKVGNTRQKWQRNEDQMNAWAEKAQMTRQEFEEFTEAMIESGEVTAKTTEGQYKQAASLARIKNGLKTVRDSMQNWQKQLKSTQGDAVAHNKVLSTMRRSFEDVLDVPTGALDDLSEGFMTSTETAEMLKGAM
-3589 EGLGVEMTMQT
+3589 EGDNEQYNKLQAAVAQQILIGEGAT
-3600 VYVSAT
+3600 VSPDLANAIATISSDLDTVLKDYVN
-3606 DYEQIASKK
+3606 K
-3615 SSTFVRKG
+3615 
-3623 ENGGYYVDDVEVSTT
+3623 
-3638 PTDTANIPITLPMAN
+3638 PITLGELAQISPNLYSALTSYVAAVAQAGGDVQAAAAALGFDVQPVTKTFPYTVEGPQYTPGTVFEDPATGITYQSVNTSVDSTAGTITVTAIKTITN
-3653 KKGNLISHKTAEAP
+3653 KGSSGGNIGGSN
-3667 GASPPPS
+3667 PPPS

-3689 RKEPEDEKQR
+3689 QKKPEKEKKR
-3699 YYHLEQQLKRL
+3699 YYHLEEQLKRL
-3710 SERYDELSAMK
+3710 AERYDELSAMK

-3741 DEIAVQQQY
+3741 DEIAVQKQY
-3750 IAAAEHYLETVD
+3750 IAAAKDYLETVD
-3762 KPRLEALGGV
+3762 RPRLEALGGV

-3793 NAFIDRYNAA
+3793 NDFIDRYNAA
-3803 TAEEQEEM
+3803 SAEEQEEM
-3811 AEEKEEMD
+3811 AEEKEKMD
-3819 EWYADQLKF
+3819 EWYADQLEF

-3858 DKITYK
+3858 EKITYK

-3936 FVEGMQQLQDQAL
+3936 FVEGMQKLQDQAL

-3958 KEQIVDVYSNTLD
+3958 KEQIIDVYSNTLD
-3971 MAREEIQNYTDVL
+3971 MAREEIQHYTDVL

-4034 LKKKERYFERQKE
+4034 LKKKERYFERQKA

-4160 LKALQDEINLISE
+4160 LKALQEEINLISE

-4268 AAEIWADTEMSDE
+4268 AAEIWADTQMSDE

-4322 YGQALVDSMGFASTQ
+4322 YGQALVNSMGYASTQ

-4342 QQMINNPE
+4342 QQMIDNPE

-4437 ENVQSAYVG
+4437 ENVQNAYVG

-4478 TAVPENSSARP
+4478 TAVPEGSFARP
-4489 PMSAEGL
+4489 PVTVEGL
-4496 RLEETYLDAISEISD
+4496 MLEETYLDAISEISD

-4560 EVSEYYEA
+4560 EVTEYYEA

-4686 GGGQY
+4686 GGGHY